1 MSINLLILGIATTI
15 SPLFVIAAVLM
26 MSESEK
32 VRTAW
37 AAAFG
42 WAVSIGACC
51 AAMVVLGS
59 AVHDSGSGHRKHWW
73 LGAIDLALGFVLGFL
88 ALRELGRSRSRSPK
102 DLPKWMNRVGTM
114 SVVTA
119 FGLGLFLPANVL
131 AYAAGSEIVQ
141 QHFYGAEK
149 WGAVVLYVLVGS
161 LLEVMPVLYL
171 TVRPKSRERLL
182 SSWHRWLDNHWQQ
195 VLVVLFGVVSM
206 FLIVKGTIAISRA

>member
-1 MSINLLILGIATTI
+1 MSFNLLLLGLATTI
-15 SPLFVIAAVLM
+15 SPLFIIAAVVM

-32 VRTAW
+32 VRTSW
-37 AAAFG
+37 AAAVG
-42 WAVSIGACC
+42 WAVSIGASCV
-51 AAMVVLGS
+51 AMVVLGGM
-59 AVHDSGSGHRKHWW
+59 VHDAGIHHRKHWW
-73 LGAIDLALGFVLGFL
+73 LGAIDLALGLVMGFF
-88 ALRELGRSRSRSPK
+88 ALRELRRSRSKSPK

-114 SVVTA
+114 SIIAA

-141 QHFYGAEK
+141 QHFHGVEK
-149 WGAVVLYVLVGS
+149 WVAVVLYVLVGS

>member
-32 VRTAW
+32 VRTSW

-42 WAVSIGACC
+42 WAVSIGVCC
-51 AAMVVLGS
+51 AAMVVLGG
-59 AVHDSGSGHRKHWW
+59 ALHDSGAGHRKHWW
-73 LGAIDLALGFVLGFL
+73 LGAIDLAIGLVVAYF
-88 ALRELGRSRSRSPK
+88 ALREFRRSRSNVDR
-102 DLPKWMNRVGTM
+102 DLPKWMDRVGTM
-114 SVVTA
+114 SVITA

-131 AYAAGSEIVQ
+131 SYAAGSEIVQ
-141 QHFYGAEK
+141 QHLHGAEK
-149 WGAVVLYVLVGS
+149 WVAVGLYVLIGS

-182 SSWHRWLDNHWQQ
+182 GTWHRWLDSHWQQ
-195 VLVVLFGVVSM
+195 VLVGLFSAVSA
-206 FLIVKGTIAISRA
+206 FLIVKGIVAILRA

>member
-32 VRTAW
+32 VRTSW

-42 WAVSIGACC
+42 WAVSIGVCC
-51 AAMVVLGS
+51 AAMVVLGG
-59 AVHDSGSGHRKHWW
+59 AVHDSGSAHRKHWW
-73 LGAIDLALGFVLGFL
+73 LGAIDLGIGLVVAYF
-88 ALRELGRSRSRSPK
+88 ALREFRRSRSEKAREF
-102 DLPKWMNRVGTM
+102 PKWMNRVGTM
-114 SVVTA
+114 SVITA

-141 QHFYGAEK
+141 QHFHGAGK
-149 WGAVVLYVLVGS
+149 WVAVGLYVLIGS

-171 TVRPKSRERLL
+171 TLRPKSRERLL
-182 SSWHRWLDNHWQQ
+182 GTWHRWLDSHWQQ
-195 VLVVLFGVVSM
+195 VLVGLFSVVSA
-206 FLIVKGTIAISRA
+206 FLIVKGVVAILRA

>member
-1 MSINLLILGIATTI
+1 VSFNLLILGLATTI
-15 SPLFVIAAVLM
+15 SPLFIIAAVLM
-26 MSESEK
+26 MSESQK
-32 VRTAW
+32 VRTSW

-51 AAMVVLGS
+51 AAMVVLGG
-59 AVHDSGSGHRKHWW
+59 AVHDSGSAHRKHWW
-73 LGAIDLALGFVLGFL
+73 LGAIDLGIGLVVAYFAF
-88 ALRELGRSRSRSPK
+88 REFRRSRSDK
-102 DLPKWMNRVGTM
+102 AQEFPKWMNRVGTM

-141 QHFYGAEK
+141 QHFHGAKE
-149 WGAVVLYVLVGS
+149 WVAVGLYVLIGS

-182 SSWHRWLDNHWQQ
+182 ATWNRWLDNHWQQ
-195 VLVVLFGVVSM
+195 VLVVLFGVVSV
-206 FLIVKGTIAISRA
+206 FLIVKGVIAILRS

>member
-1 MSINLLILGIATTI
+1 MSINLLLLGIATTI

-32 VRTAW
+32 VRTSW

-42 WAVSIGACC
+42 WAVSIGVCC
-51 AAMVVLGS
+51 AAMVVLGGV
-59 AVHDSGSGHRKHWW
+59 VHDSGSAHRKHWW
-73 LGAIDLALGFVLGFL
+73 FGAIDLAVGLVVAYL
-88 ALRELGRSRSRSPK
+88 ALREFRRSRSNADR

-114 SVVTA
+114 SVITA

-141 QHFYGAEK
+141 QHFHGAEK
-149 WGAVVLYVLVGS
+149 WVAVGLYVLIGS

-171 TVRPKSRERLL
+171 TLRPKNRERLL
-182 SSWHRWLDNHWQQ
+182 RTWHRWLDSHWQQ
-195 VLVVLFGVVSM
+195 VLVGLFSAVSV
-206 FLIVKGTIAISRA
+206 FLIVKGVVAILRA

>member
-1 MSINLLILGIATTI
+1 MSFNLLLLGLATTI
-15 SPLFVIAAVLM
+15 SPLFIIAAVVM

-32 VRTAW
+32 VRTSW
-37 AAAFG
+37 AASVG
-42 WAVSIGACC
+42 WAVSIGASCV
-51 AAMVVLGS
+51 AMVVLGGM
-59 AVHDSGSGHRKHWW
+59 VHDAGIHHRKHWW
-73 LGAIDLALGFVLGFL
+73 LGAIDLALGLVMGFF
-88 ALRELGRSRSRSPK
+88 ALRELRRSRSKSPK

-114 SVVTA
+114 SIIAA

-141 QHFYGAEK
+141 QHFHGVEK
-149 WGAVVLYVLVGS
+149 WVAVVLYVLVGS